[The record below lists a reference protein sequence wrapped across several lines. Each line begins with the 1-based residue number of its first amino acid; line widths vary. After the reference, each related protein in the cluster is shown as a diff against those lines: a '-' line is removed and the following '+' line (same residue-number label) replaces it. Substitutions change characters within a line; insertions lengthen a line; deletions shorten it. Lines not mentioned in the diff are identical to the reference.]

1 MTTHYWL
8 LKSEP
13 STWSWQQQL
22 QVTSEP
28 WTGVRNYQARNFMKK
43 MQVGDLAF
51 FYHSNEGKK
60 IVGIVKV
67 VKAYYPDPTDETQK
81 FGCVDIAAVRSLKK
95 SVSLSQIRLDPALEN
110 IPLLR
115 QSRLSVMPI
124 CPQEWNAILEM
135 ETLG

>member
-1 MTTHYWL
+1 MIQQYWL

-13 STWSWQQQL
+13 TTWSWQQQL
-22 QVTSEP
+22 QVESEP

-43 MQVGDLAF
+43 MKVGDLAF

-60 IVGIVKV
+60 IVGIVRV

-81 FGCVDIAAVRSLKK
+81 FGCVDISAVRSLKK
-95 SVSLSQIRLDPALEN
+95 SVSLSQIKIDPTLEN

-124 CPQEWNAILEM
+124 TEDEWVTILAM
-135 ETLG
+135 ENLK

>member
-1 MTTHYWL
+1 MTQQYWL

-13 STWSWQQQL
+13 TTWSWQQQL
-22 QVTSEP
+22 QVESEP

-43 MQVGDLAF
+43 MKVGDLAF

-67 VKAYYPDPTDETQK
+67 VKSYYPDPTDETQK
-81 FGCVDIAAVRSLKK
+81 FGCVDVAAVRSLKK
-95 SVSLSQIRLDPALEN
+95 SVSLSQIKIDPTLEN

-115 QSRLSVMPI
+115 QSRLSVMPLTAH
-124 CPQEWNAILEM
+124 EWETILQM
-135 ETLG
+135 EHLK

>member
-1 MTTHYWL
+1 MQYWL

-22 QVTSEP
+22 QVPSEP

-124 CPQEWNAILEM
+124 TPQEWNAILEM